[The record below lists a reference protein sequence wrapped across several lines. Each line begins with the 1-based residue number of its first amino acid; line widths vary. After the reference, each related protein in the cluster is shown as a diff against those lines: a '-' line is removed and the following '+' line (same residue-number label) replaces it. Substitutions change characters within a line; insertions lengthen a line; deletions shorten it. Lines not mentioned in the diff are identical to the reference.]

1 MPLAKR
7 RDNDNSKIRIINI
20 GGDDIVIMHVG
31 FEVSQEGWERFQEK
45 MQEHYGKTARKVKSR
60 AMRILV
66 NATNLGIINLKDLEA
81 KVEKAAE
88 NVKDVVYL

>member
-1 MPLAKR
+1 MVLATRK
-7 RDNDNSKIRIINI
+7 DNGNSKIRIINI

-31 FEVSQEGWERFQEK
+31 FEVSQAGWEKFQDK
-45 MQEHYGKTARKVKSR
+45 MQEHYGKSARKVKSR

-66 NATNLGIINLKDLEA
+66 NATNLGIINLKDLED
-81 KVEKAAE
+81 KIEKAAE